1 MPHRS
6 TLVFTAMLA
15 LLPSPTLPAQQT
27 TSAPQPSPVAIS
39 KADREKALGILDGVS
54 KGIRELYYDPKMNGL
69 DWNAVL
75 ANARVKIAASNSLN

>member
-6 TLVFTAMLA
+6 ALVLIVTLA
-15 LLPSPTLPAQQT
+15 LLPPTTLPAQQT
-27 TSAPQPSPVAIS
+27 ASAAQSAPGAIA

-75 ANARVKIAASNSLN
+75 ANARVRLQRPIL